1 MPQYALIERLFGYQY
16 PQLFIILYAV
26 HLRIYA
32 MIILFVLFQRIK
44 WIMTMMTIM
53 EKLKNAHT
61 SLLFI
66 TLKQVRLDTQQL
78 DLSEE

>member
-1 MPQYALIERLFGYQY
+1 
-16 PQLFIILYAV
+16 
-26 HLRIYA
+26 
-32 MIILFVLFQRIK
+32 
-44 WIMTMMTIM
+44 M